1 MYFVGERN
9 TITFLVN
16 GYVCVV
22 YTMFEILYIFG
33 ACISGY
39 IGFVWCR
46 PDHIIQTDDNCC
58 DTGGGMLPHDGYC
71 LPPVYLST

>member
-1 MYFVGERN
+1 MWGNELPI
-9 TITFLVN
+9 TILVN
-16 GYVCVV
+16 RYVCAL

-39 IGFVWCR
+39 IGFAWYR

-71 LPPVYLST
+71 LPPSYLST